1 MARIAYAAREDLPPA
16 LHTLVDDAASYG
28 PFASLVGA
36 LGRRPP
42 ILEHIFGLLTAL
54 RREAVLPRRYLELA
68 LVAVSQRN
76 ACDYCVAH
84 HGPMLAVEGMS
95 AEGVAGLLD
104 DPDNHPELDGID
116 RLVVEYAIEVTDRA
130 GRMRDGIF
138 GRLKAHFSEEQI
150 VELTWRIALCGAFN
164 RFNDALQL
172 DMEPEAQ
179 AARAAA

>member
-16 LHTLVDDAASYG
+16 LHPLVDDAASYG

-36 LGRRPP
+36 LGRRPS
-42 ILEHIFGLLTAL
+42 ILEHTFGLLTAL

-95 AEGVAGLLD
+95 AAGVAGLLD
-104 DPDNHPELDGID
+104 DPENHPELDDID
-116 RLVVEYAIEVTDRA
+116 RLVVD
-130 GRMRDGIF
+130 
-138 GRLKAHFSEEQI
+138 
-150 VELTWRIALCGAFN
+150 
-164 RFNDALQL
+164 
-172 DMEPEAQ
+172 
-179 AARAAA
+179 

>member
-1 MARIAYAAREDLPPA
+1 M
-16 LHTLVDDAASYG
+16 
-28 PFASLVGA
+28 
-36 LGRRPP
+36 
-42 ILEHIFGLLTAL
+42 EHVFGLLTAL

-95 AEGVAGLLD
+95 AAGVAGLLD
-104 DPDNHPELDGID
+104 DPENHPELDGTD
-116 RLVVEYAIEVTDRA
+116 RLVVEYAVQVNDRA
-130 GRMRDGIF
+130 GRMGDDIF
-138 GRLKAHFSEEQI
+138 ERLKARFSEEQI

-172 DMEPEAQ
+172 DLEPDAQ
-179 AARAAA
+179 AVLDAA